1 LRYSLL
7 YNICGVD
14 GRGTPC
20 SFDWVQRDTLLKLSR
35 TGCQDRHM
43 TERPPPVGTGLVL
56 KSSGVEPVNS
66 VENERDLDITDELTT
81 RAKR

>member
-1 LRYSLL
+1 
-7 YNICGVD
+7 
-14 GRGTPC
+14 
-20 SFDWVQRDTLLKLSR
+20 
-35 TGCQDRHM
+35 M
-43 TERPPPVGTGLVL
+43 TERPPPMETGLVL